1 VRSMMPCLMLAGSG
15 SLPVTQSIQPHEPIL
30 PKLAS
35 TAIRAATRPVHP
47 QAQDHL
53 ERALGPW
60 IWL

>member
-1 VRSMMPCLMLAGSG
+1 MTAPERFADSQIPLA
-15 SLPVTQSIQPHEPIL
+15 PW
-30 PKLAS
+30 LAS